1 VAPAEV
7 LVPVFSDQP
16 RGPCLSYLPEGLAG
30 AHLLWAPK
38 VWSVRVSVLLSPSPT
53 PRRVVHVPLRV
64 RTELAATGCSSS
76 VP

>member
-1 VAPAEV
+1 MAPAEV

-38 VWSVRVSVLLSPSPT
+38 VWSVLV
-53 PRRVVHVPLRV
+53 
-64 RTELAATGCSSS
+64 SSS
-76 VP
+76 CRPARPREALYMSRSGCVPS